1 LPQRRATP
9 IIGAVQAPS
18 PIPKSPAAAEAAALA
33 RSRAGGRLWRWIVG
47 LAVALALLVYVVVHF
62 VSPLPPRTLVMSTGV
77 DDGAYHQFGKRY
89 QEILRGAGVRLEL
102 RPSSGS
108 PENVERLQE
117 GRAAVAFVQ
126 GGIAPAPG
134 AADAEE
140 ATPLRSLACVA
151 FEPVWIFTTTLDVS
165 RGLDVLAG
173 KRVEVG
179 VPNSGNMKVAMDLLK
194 VYGVSAGSERP
205 SGASPGTAATIYT
218 DGGMT
223 AGDKLRHH
231 EVDAVIL
238 VAAAQA
244 ASVQQLLTDES
255 VHLASLDHVEG
266 LSRRFAYLQP
276 VSLKRGSVDPGR
288 DLPSHDIELL
298 ATEANLVARED
309 LHPALVYLLL
319 KAAQQV
325 HGSSG
330 LLNRPGDFPAARGTD
345 YPLADA
351 AERYFR
357 NGPPFLQSYMPFWA
371 AIYLQRLLLLIL
383 PFLAILFPLA
393 RLMPELIAWRRN
405 TKLYRWYGELK
416 FLEQEL
422 ESRSLGEEERR
433 AAAARLDRI
442 EGDIAHAR
450 FPLELSDRVY
460 TLREH
465 VAFVR
470 EQIARAG
477 SARR

>member
-1 LPQRRATP
+1 VQDSRPTLKEPPADPRQPRAS
-9 IIGAVQAPS
+9 A
-18 PIPKSPAAAEAAALA
+18 
-33 RSRAGGRLWRWIVG
+33 RLWRWLAG
-47 LAVALALLVYVVVHF
+47 LAFALAVLLYLVVHF

-77 DDGAYHQFGKRY
+77 EDGAYHQFGKRY
-89 QEILRGAGVRLEL
+89 QEILRGSGVKLEL

-126 GGIAPAPG
+126 GGTAQAPSDPDAP
-134 AADAEE
+134 ET
-140 ATPLRSLACVA
+140 TPLRALGCVA
-151 FEPVWIFTTTLDVS
+151 FEPVWIFTTSLDVS
-165 RGLDVLAG
+165 RGLDALAG

-179 VPNSGNMKVAMDLLK
+179 VPGSGNMKVAMDLLR
-194 VYGVSAGSERP
+194 VYGVTVGSDRP
-205 SGASPGTAATIYT
+205 SAANPAAGGTTIYT

-223 AGDKLRHH
+223 AAAKLHRH
-231 EVDAVIL
+231 EIDAVIL
-238 VAAAQA
+238 VAAPQA
-244 ASVQQLLTDES
+244 ASVQQLLADES

-266 LSRRFAYLQP
+266 LSRRFSYLQP

-288 DLPSHDIELL
+288 DLPPHDIELL
-298 ATEANLVARED
+298 ATEANLVVRED
-309 LHPALVYLLL
+309 LHPALAYLLL

-325 HGSSG
+325 HGSAS

-345 YPLADA
+345 FPLADA

-371 AIYLQRLLLLIL
+371 AIYLQRLLLLIVPL
-383 PFLAILFPLA
+383 LAILFPVA
-393 RLMPELIAWRRN
+393 RLLPELIAWRRN
-405 TKLYRWYGELK
+405 ARLYRWYGELK

-422 ESRSLGEEERR
+422 ESGTLGEEERR
-433 AAAARLDRI
+433 DASERLDRI
-442 EGDIAHAR
+442 ETDVAHAR

-465 VAFVR
+465 IEFVR

-477 SARR
+477 H